1 MSLPTERYARYR
13 PWVIGFGA
21 VYSLGMPAFFLYLVE
36 HFQSHG
42 EAGDQVV
49 ERALGWMYRPYRDS
63 RVWWLGAEYVAS
75 FAKLFASLQAV
86 CLQCRSD
93 VVPRFSC
100 SGC

>member
-42 EAGDQVV
+42 EEGDQVV
-49 ERALGWMYRPYRDS
+49 ERALGPS
-63 RVWWLGAEYVAS
+63 
-75 FAKLFASLQAV
+75 
-86 CLQCRSD
+86 
-93 VVPRFSC
+93 
-100 SGC
+100 